1 MSTLQ
6 SREKWQGALYSFVLV
21 IIVWQA
27 VAMLLKMPIIPTP
40 VAVFADI
47 LQIFQSRMEIHL
59 LYSLG
64 RIIAGIAI
72 SILLG
77 VSLGLLMGYF
87 AKADKIF
94 SPLVYFTYPVP
105 KIALLP
111 IVMLLFG
118 LGEASKLIMIV
129 LIIVFQIII
138 TARDAVKNIPPEIF
152 RSLQSLGAGRRQ
164 IFSEIII
171 PASLPEVLT
180 ATRLAL
186 GTAVSI
192 LFFTETFGTE
202 YGMGYFIM
210 DAWMRVNYLDMYA
223 GIVMLSILGF
233 CLFSMLDVAE
243 KYFCSWR

>member
-6 SREKWQGALYSFVLV
+6 SRGKWQGALYSFVLV

-27 VAMLLKMPIIPTP
+27 VAMLLKIPIIPTP
-40 VAVFADI
+40 TAVFTDI

-77 VSLGLLMGYF
+77 VSLGF
-87 AKADKIF
+87 
-94 SPLVYFTYPVP
+94 PVP

-138 TARDAVKNIPPEIF
+138 TARDAVKNIPQEIF

-171 PASLPEVLT
+171 PASLPEVIT

-233 CLFSMLDVAE
+233 CLFSALDVAE

>member
-1 MSTLQ
+1 MSKLQ
-6 SREKWQGALYSFVLV
+6 SREKWQGALYSFVMV

-27 VAMLLKMPIIPTP
+27 VAMLLKIPIIPTP
-40 VAVFADI
+40 VAVFDDI
-47 LQIFQSRMEIHL
+47 LQIFHSRMEIHL

-77 VSLGLLMGYF
+77 VSLGLLMGYY
-87 AKADKIF
+87 ARVDKIL

-138 TARDAVKNIPPEIF
+138 TARDAVKNIPQEIF

-164 IFSEIII
+164 IFNEIII
-171 PASLPEVLT
+171 PASLPEVIT

-233 CLFSMLDVAE
+233 CLFSVLDVAE

>member
-1 MSTLQ
+1 MNKVLAK
-6 SREKWQGALYSFVLV
+6 EKWQGSLYSLVMVIILWQAAAWLLNRPIVPSPGAVLV
-21 IIVWQA
+21 N
-27 VAMLLKMPIIPTP
+27 
-40 VAVFADI
+40 I
-47 LQIFQSRMEIHL
+47 LQIFTRQMQVHIF
-59 LYSLG
+59 YSLG
-64 RIIAGIAI
+64 RILAGIVI

-77 VSLGLLMGYF
+77 VALGFLMGYF
-87 AKADKIF
+87 DRVNKIL

-138 TARDAVKNIPPEIF
+138 TTRDAVKNIPQEIF
-152 RSLQSLGAGRRQ
+152 RSLQSLGANRRQ

-180 ATRLAL
+180 AARLAL

-223 GIVMLSILGF
+223 GIVMLSFMGF
-233 CLFSMLDVAE
+233 CLFIMLDMAE
-243 KYFCSWR
+243 NYLCSWR